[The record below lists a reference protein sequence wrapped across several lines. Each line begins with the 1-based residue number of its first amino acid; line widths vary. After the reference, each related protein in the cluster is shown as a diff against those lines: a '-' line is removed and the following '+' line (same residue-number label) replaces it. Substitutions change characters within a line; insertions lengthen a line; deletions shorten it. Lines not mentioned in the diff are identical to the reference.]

1 MLIIAALVW
10 ILLLSVIMPG
20 PGRRGR
26 FGSGAIARLGDN
38 AGMRGLKLGSLPL
51 VAMLSACGEGQ
62 APPPALAPAPAPAY
76 AAPAD
81 GRAALEILATC
92 GQTFPEGAYRFPGV
106 PDGMGW
112 FSRDGK
118 TTLFVNHEW
127 PKAAGLPEGPLA
139 SGARI
144 SELTIEGG
152 QVTGGRPAIREVWLG
167 EPAVRAENGKVAI
180 AKLCSAY
187 LAGEREGFDPPMFL
201 AGEETSGKDTCDGR
215 GGQAFGLAG
224 GALYAL
230 PKLGRAPWE
239 NLVVLPGT
247 GAMTAVV
254 GLEDPPATGDGLH
267 AELYLYV
274 GAKDKASADPAAR
287 NGLRGGKL
295 FTFVPRD
302 PAQASEAAVKE
313 KGKAV
318 PGRWVEMDSTLPD
331 EALDTAAVAA
341 GAFRFVRIEDGAPD
355 PSHPGTLYFTT
366 TGRPGS
372 ANPLGRAW
380 KLEVDPT
387 DPAAGGTI
395 SIVLDGTEG
404 IVSPD
409 NVDVNAHGELA
420 ICEDPV
426 PSLESL
432 GLKRDTSVWIY
443 EIATAKLT
451 RVAEVSRAAA
461 TAHWLAADPAKNLLG
476 KGDDKAGGWE
486 FSGIVDAEGLFGR
499 GAWLV
504 NVQAHSLLSKDPGL
518 NQGGQILKL
527 VWKP

>member
-1 MLIIAALVW
+1 MRCPRPMIVPLI
-10 ILLLSVIMPG
+10 
-20 PGRRGR
+20 
-26 FGSGAIARLGDN
+26 
-38 AGMRGLKLGSLPL
+38 
-51 VAMLSACGEGQ
+51 AMLSACGDGK
-62 APPPALAPAPAPAY
+62 APDPAPTHAPAY
-76 AAPAD
+76 AVAAD
-81 GRAALEILATC
+81 GRAAVEILATC
-92 GQTFPEGAYRFPGV
+92 GQTIPGGTWRLPGV

-112 FSRDGK
+112 IAKDGK
-118 TTLFVNHEW
+118 VALFVNHEW
-127 PKAAGLPEGPLA
+127 PKTAGLPEGPLA

-144 SELTIEGG
+144 SELTLDGG
-152 QVTGGRPAIREVWLG
+152 KVTGGRPAIREVWLG
-167 EPAVRAENGKVAI
+167 EPAVRAEDGKVAI

-187 LAGEREGFDPPMFL
+187 LAGKREGFDPPMFL
-201 AGEETSGKDTCDGR
+201 TGEETSGKDTCDGR
-215 GGQAFGLAG
+215 GGQAFGLAD

-230 PKLGRAPWE
+230 PRLGRAPWE
-239 NLVVLPGT
+239 NLAVLPGT
-247 GAMTAVV
+247 GAITAVV

-274 GAKDKASADPAAR
+274 GVKDKASADPASR

-295 FTFVPRD
+295 FTFVPGD
-302 PAQASEAAVKE
+302 PALSSEATVKE
-313 KGKAV
+313 KAKPV
-318 PGRWVEMDSTLPD
+318 PGRWVEMDSSLPD
-331 EALDTAAVAA
+331 DALDAAAVAA

-380 KLEVDPT
+380 KLEVDPG

-395 SIVLDGTEG
+395 TIVLDGSEG

-432 GLKRDTSVWIY
+432 GLKRDSSVWIY

-451 RVAEVSRAAA
+451 RVVEVSRAAA
-461 TAHWLAADPAKNLLG
+461 TAHWLASDPARNLRG
-476 KGDDKAGGWE
+476 QGEDKPGGWE
-486 FSGIVDAEGLFGR
+486 FSGVVDAEGLFGR

-527 VWKP
+527 TWKP

>member
-1 MLIIAALVW
+1 MRNALPAFLFLAAA
-10 ILLLSVIMPG
+10 
-20 PGRRGR
+20 
-26 FGSGAIARLGDN
+26 GA
-38 AGMRGLKLGSLPL
+38 SC
-51 VAMLSACGEGQ
+51 S
-62 APPPALAPAPAPAY
+62 PPPAPSGA
-76 AAPAD
+76 AAPPYAVAAD
-81 GRAALEILATC
+81 GRASLEILVTS
-92 GQTFPEGAYRFPGV
+92 GERVPLTGGAAGETWRLPGV
-106 PDGMGW
+106 PDGMGCA
-112 FSRDGK
+112 GA
-118 TTLFVNHEW
+118 TLFVNHEW
-127 PKAAGLPEGPLA
+127 PKAVGAAEGPLA

-144 SELTIEGG
+144 SELALAGG
-152 QVTGGRPAIREVWLG
+152 KVVSGRPAIREVWFG
-167 EPAVRAENGKVAI
+167 EPAAKAEAGKVAV

-201 AGEETSGKDTCDGR
+201 AGEETSGKDTSDGR
-215 GGQAFGLAG
+215 GGQAFALAG

-239 NLVVLPGT
+239 NLAVLPGT
-247 GAMTAVV
+247 GAVTAVV
-254 GLEDPPATGDGLH
+254 GLEDAPATGDGLH

-274 GAKDKASADPAAR
+274 GAKDKAAADPAAR

-295 FTFVPRD
+295 FTFVPREA
-302 PAQASEAAVKE
+302 AQSSEAAVTE

-318 PGRWVEMDSTLPD
+318 AGRWVEMDASLTD
-331 EALDTAAVAA
+331 EGLDAAAVAA

-366 TGRPGS
+366 TGRPQS
-372 ANPLGRAW
+372 ANPLGRVW
-380 KLEVDPT
+380 KLEVDPK

-395 SIVLDGTEG
+395 TIVLDGSEG

-426 PSLESL
+426 PSLESV

-461 TAHWLAADPAKNLLG
+461 TAHWLAADPAMNVLS
-476 KGDDKAGGWE
+476 KGEDKAGGWE
-486 FSGIVDAEGLFGR
+486 LSGVVDAEALFGR

-504 NVQAHSLLSKDPGL
+504 NVQAHSLLSKDPAVV
-518 NQGGQILKL
+518 QADQILRL
-527 VWKP
+527 SWKP